1 MHRSPSIALSLFLF
15 PFLFF
20 ASASA
25 QSRDT
30 SAVADTLAV
39 RSDTTAT
46 AGVDTVVVYSARDS
60 IVYSMR
66 TRFMNL
72 YGEGQTNYQ
81 QMALKA
87 ERIDVNWDTATL
99 IAAGVQDT
107 VKADSVVGKPII
119 RDAGEEYRGDTV
131 AYHFRTR
138 KGRITLGETEIEEGY
153 YTGESI
159 KKVDVN
165 VLYVADGRYTTCD
178 LEHPH
183 FYFTSPRMKLFVR
196 DKVVVEPVYFY
207 VADVPVFALPFG
219 VFPSRGGRASGII
232 APAFGEDGRT
242 GSYLSH
248 LGYYWAIS
256 DYVDFATAFDLTT
269 RGGWANRSRFN
280 YGLRYDFT
288 GAFDG
293 EYRRVII
300 GESGDPDYRST
311 DAYDLSLRHNQVIDP
326 SSRIDVNFRFS
337 SGNFGDYS
345 RSIQDILAQNIF
357 SAASYTKT
365 WDRSNRSLAVSI
377 TRDQSL
383 TNGDVREVLPS
394 LSFSQSQ
401 IFPFRPRTRSRGYNA
416 GGEVDRPWIEMLGM
430 NYGASFLNQRTKIST
445 PLDSLYRNGFYAPV
459 TEFRKGTSQ
468 SLTQNLGFS
477 ISPKVGFVTVTP
489 ALSFSDSRAWQT
501 DRVPFRDAT
510 DSTLGI
516 RDDYRQ
522 NIRGNV
528 STGVSASTR
537 FYGLAQPGVLGVQAL
552 RHTVNP
558 TLGLTY
564 HKQVYGQNMAKYQML
579 GSFSVANNFEM
590 KYNPADTGEAR
601 KVQLLNLGLGVSYD
615 FARDS
620 LRFSEVGINLR
631 TDIGPL
637 LSISGGA
644 SYNLY
649 QFDPVARTRVN
660 RFLLSEEGRFG
671 DLTSVSLSLSTSFRG
686 EKKKPENANRD
697 LPQDVLDEQK
707 KVEGPPPA
715 APPRPSYQTIY
726 DREDADFSIPWN
738 ITLSYT
744 FSQSRQNPQFTFRT
758 SSANASL
765 SFNLTDQ
772 WQVGT
777 SGSYDF
783 VNKEHFV
790 PSVDVTR
797 DLHCWTMKFAW
808 YPMGVREG
816 YRLELRVKAPQL
828 QDIKVTKQ
836 NSQRGIY
843 Y

>member
-1 MHRSPSIALSLFLF
+1 MPRRSHIVLFLS
-15 PFLFF
+15 PFLFLSF
-20 ASASA
+20 SSATA
-25 QSRDT
+25 QIRDT
-30 SAVADTLAV
+30 SAVRDTAAF
-39 RSDTTAT
+39 RPDTTAT
-46 AGVDTVVVYSARDS
+46 AGVDTVVAYSARDS

-66 TRFMNL
+66 TRLMNL
-72 YGEGQTNYQ
+72 YGEGQTAYQ
-81 QMALKA
+81 TMSLKA
-87 ERIDVNWDTATL
+87 ERIGVNWDTATL
-99 IAAGVQDT
+99 VASGIQDS
-107 VKADSVVGKPII
+107 VKADSVVGKPVI

-138 KGRITLGETEIEEGY
+138 KGRIALGKTEIEEGY

-232 APAFGEDGRT
+232 APAFGEDNRT

-248 LGYYWAIS
+248 FGYYWAVS
-256 DYVDFATAFDLTT
+256 DYVDLATAFDLTT

-280 YGLRYDFT
+280 YALRYDFT
-288 GAFDG
+288 GTLDG
-293 EYRRVII
+293 EYRKVIV
-300 GESGDPDYRST
+300 GESGDPDYQST
-311 DAYDLSLRHNQVIDP
+311 DAYDISLRHNQVIDP

-337 SGNFGDYS
+337 SGNFRDYS

-357 SAASYTKT
+357 SAASYTET

-401 IFPFRPRTRSRGYNA
+401 IFPFRPRTRSRGYSA
-416 GGEVDRPWIEMLGM
+416 GSDVDRPWIEMLGM

-445 PLDSLYRNGFYAPV
+445 PLDSLFRNGQYAPV

-468 SLTQNLGFS
+468 SLSQNLGFS
-477 ISPKVGFVTVTP
+477 ISPKVGFVTITP
-489 ALSFSDSRAWQT
+489 ALSFNDSRTWQT
-501 DRVPFRDAT
+501 DRVPFRDPA

-537 FYGLAQPGVLGVQAL
+537 FYGLAQPGLFGVQAL

-558 TLGLTY
+558 TLALTY
-564 HKQVYGQNMAKYQML
+564 NKQVYGQNMPKYQML
-579 GSFSVANNFEM
+579 GSFNVANNFEM
-590 KYNPADTGEAR
+590 KYNPADTGEGQ
-601 KVQLLNLGLGVSYD
+601 KVQLMNLGLGFSYD

-620 LRFSEVGINLR
+620 LRFSEVGINVR
-631 TDIGPL
+631 TDVGQF
-637 LSISGGA
+637 LSISGGV

-649 QFDPVARTRVN
+649 QFDRVARTRVN
-660 RFLLSEEGRFG
+660 KFLLSEEGRFG
-671 DLTSVSLSLSTSFRG
+671 DLTSVSLSLSTSLRG
-686 EKKKPENANRD
+686 EKKQAAKAEQG
-697 LPQDVLDEQK
+697 LPKDVLDAQK
-707 KVEGPPPA
+707 KLEGPPPV
-715 APPRPSYQTIY
+715 PSPRPSYQTIY

-744 FSQSRQNPQFTFRT
+744 FSQSRQDPTFTFRT
-758 SSANASL
+758 SSANANL
-765 SFNLTDQ
+765 SFNLTEQ

-777 SGSYDF
+777 SASYDF
-783 VNKEHFV
+783 VNKEHFI

-797 DLHCWTMKFAW
+797 DLHCWTMKFTW
-808 YPMGVREG
+808 YPMGIREG